1 MIGLNYLGQ
10 LGQLGNQM
18 FQYATLIGV
27 ADKIGTSF
35 CIPNH
40 KEVVTDILG
49 NKLRIELFDAFDIKP
64 DRLGFVPTDKN
75 YQEKDF
81 HYDESIFKIGKDY
94 NLIGFFQTEKYF
106 LHIEDRIRKEF
117 TFKKKI
123 KDECKEIIEEVFAQ
137 GPIAL
142 HVRRGDYLINAL
154 NHHNLGLDYYK
165 QALKKFDPDREVIVF
180 TDDPLWAFGQEMFQ
194 PDRFIISDE
203 SGPYHDLYMMTQ
215 CSDFIISNST
225 FSWWGAWLANK
236 GKVVAPKTWFGPN
249 NAHKSTKDLYPSNWT
264 ILDF

>member
-35 CIPNH
+35 CVPNH
-40 KEVVTDILG
+40 NEVVTDILG
-49 NKLRIELFDAFDIKP
+49 NKLRIELFDVFDIKP
-64 DRLGFVPTDKN
+64 DSLGFVPTDKN

-94 NLIGFFQTEKYF
+94 NLIGFFQTERYF

-117 TFKKKI
+117 TFKKTI
-123 KDECKEIIEEVFAQ
+123 QDDCKEIVESVFDQ

-142 HVRRGDYLINAL
+142 HIRRGDYLINAE
-154 NHHNLGLDYYK
+154 NHHNLGLDYYE
-165 QALKKFDPDREVIVF
+165 QALKQFDPDREVIIF
-180 TDDPLWAFGQEMFQ
+180 SDDIFWASSQELFK
-194 PDRFIISDE
+194 PDRFIVSD
-203 SGPYHDLYMMTQ
+203 SGPYHDLFLMTQ
-215 CSDFIISNST
+215 CEDFIIANST